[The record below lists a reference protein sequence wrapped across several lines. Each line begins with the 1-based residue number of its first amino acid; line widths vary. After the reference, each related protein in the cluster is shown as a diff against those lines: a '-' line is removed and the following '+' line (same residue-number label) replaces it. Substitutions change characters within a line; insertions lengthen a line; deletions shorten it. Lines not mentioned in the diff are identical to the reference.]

1 MCYFAADFK
10 IENIVNLIFMEYTI
24 RIEKDV
30 KSGWL
35 TGQCEQLPEAI
46 SQGKDMDELM
56 FMMED
61 AIKLVLECKRD
72 EFRSQLDA
80 RNTIVRKLI
89 IVNETKPS
97 DKTFRSEPVFA
108 L

>member
-1 MCYFAADFK
+1 
-10 IENIVNLIFMEYTI
+10 MEYTI
-24 RIEKDV
+24 RIKKDI

-46 SQGKDMDELM
+46 TQGRDIDELM

-72 EFRSQLDA
+72 EFRAQLDLQ
-80 RNTIVRKLI
+80 NTIVRELI
-89 IVNETKPS
+89 IGRNNC
-97 DKTFRSEPVFA
+97 F
-108 L
+108 

>member
-1 MCYFAADFK
+1 
-10 IENIVNLIFMEYTI
+10 MEYTI
-24 RIEKDV
+24 RIKQDT

-46 SQGKDMDELM
+46 TQGKDLEELM

-72 EFRSQLDA
+72 EFREQLDDT
-80 RNTIVRKLI
+80 NTIVRNLI
-89 IVNETKPS
+89 IGNETQS
-97 DKTFRSEPVFA
+97 ADKAFRRKRVHTV
-108 L
+108 

>member
-1 MCYFAADFK
+1 
-10 IENIVNLIFMEYTI
+10 MEYTI
-24 RIEKDV
+24 RIKKDE

-46 SQGKDMDELM
+46 TQGRDLEELM

-72 EFRSQLDA
+72 EFREQLDDKK
-80 RNTIVRKLI
+80 TLVRKLRI
-89 IVNETKPS
+89 GNEKKS
-97 DKTFRSEPVFA
+97 AVKAFRGKRVHA
-108 L
+108 V

>member
-1 MCYFAADFK
+1 
-10 IENIVNLIFMEYTI
+10 MEYSI
-24 RIEKDV
+24 RIKTDS

-46 SQGKDMDELM
+46 TQGKDLEELM

-72 EFRSQLDA
+72 EYLEGLDDK
-80 RNTIVRKLI
+80 NTMVRTLRI
-89 IVNETKPS
+89 GNETKPTV
-97 DKTFRSEPVFA
+97 KAFRGKRVHVV
-108 L
+108 